1 MTLTAAVLVLKCPSV
16 KVVLFLDPDLPR
28 SVEEQHQRKRA
39 AGYCN
44 AFRPYLMA
52 ERMLNFQNVR
62 LDVVE
67 AVRSGKRT
75 NFLDAPAMRRMQLA
89 QQQQLVQDQ
98 EAQHGELERV
108 TLFEIAD
115 REREPTEDHKEQ
127 KMMGLMQL
135 PGDVHEHVQEEVADK
150 LLECADQLRQ
160 ARLRSLLP
168 QPSAQQRSDLPMST
182 RPQQQMP
189 ESSTYIGLSQHA
201 EPLSSMSEHHL
212 PQRRQFQA
220 AP

>member
-1 MTLTAAVLVLKCPSV
+1 
-16 KVVLFLDPDLPR
+16 
-28 SVEEQHQRKRA
+28 
-39 AGYCN
+39 
-44 AFRPYLMA
+44 MA

-127 KMMGLMQL
+127 KMMGLMQPSSHASQSVTAAAGGSICAVCTAASNRRACCNLLAYANQLQQL

-182 RPQQQMP
+182 RPQMP